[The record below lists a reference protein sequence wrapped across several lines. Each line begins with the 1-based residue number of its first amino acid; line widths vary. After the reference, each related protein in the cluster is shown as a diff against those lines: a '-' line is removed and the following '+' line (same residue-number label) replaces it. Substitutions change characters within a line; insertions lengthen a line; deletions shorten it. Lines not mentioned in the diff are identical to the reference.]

1 MTATTYRGTAAP
13 RDRLDEAHAPPIVAA
28 VDGSASSR
36 AAIGEA
42 VRLAG
47 ELEAPLVFAYV
58 RRGPNRLVGAPFYQ
72 RLLTKEMARARRVL
86 GRALAIAADSG
97 VSAEAEILEGSP
109 WRRIAAF
116 ARDRRARLV
125 VVGTRDRALRRSVSR
140 GVVRAAG
147 RPVVVARGVRSLA
160 AVGS

>member
-1 MTATTYRGTAAP
+1 MTATTYRTASP

-28 VDGSASSR
+28 VDGSAASR

-47 ELEAPLVFAYV
+47 ELRAPLVFAYV
-58 RRGPNRLVGAPFYQ
+58 RRRPRRFVGAPFYQ
-72 RLLTKEMARARRVL
+72 RLLTREMARARHIL
-86 GRALAIAADSG
+86 GRALAIAADAG
-97 VSAEAEILEGSP
+97 VPAEAEILEGSP

-116 ARDRRARLV
+116 ARDRRASLI
-125 VVGTRDRALRRSVSR
+125 VVGARGRALRRSVSR

-147 RPVVVARGVRSLA
+147 RPVLVARGVRSLA